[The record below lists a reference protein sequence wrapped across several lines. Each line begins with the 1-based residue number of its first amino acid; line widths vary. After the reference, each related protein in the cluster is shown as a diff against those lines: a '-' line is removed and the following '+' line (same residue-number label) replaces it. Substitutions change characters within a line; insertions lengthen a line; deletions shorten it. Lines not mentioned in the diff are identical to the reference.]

1 MSQALSQEGRGRE
14 SSARP
19 GRGPPL
25 WEGGRHTSGAGPV
38 APRGSEGDQGGVLS
52 KCSVCG
58 CALGCRPQCRRGP
71 FRALNGKLTSP
82 RAASGRV
89 SANRRHWDPGGGV
102 GPERGSRL
110 LEAVA
115 STNLHEVT
123 LWSSRVPTARPR
135 AAPLPDSPRAGDAS
149 CLHNRTSTARL
160 RGAAVSSQELPCS
173 APQHVCHSA

>member
-1 MSQALSQEGRGRE
+1 M
-14 SSARP
+14 
-19 GRGPPL
+19 
-25 WEGGRHTSGAGPV
+25 
-38 APRGSEGDQGGVLS
+38 APRGSEGDRGGVLS

-58 CALGCRPQCRRGP
+58 RALGCRPRCRRGP

-123 LWSSRVPTARPR
+123 LWSSRVPTARLR
-135 AAPLPDSPRAGDAS
+135 AAPLPDAPEPGMPAVYTTGPRRPVSEGLLCPRRSSHALRPSVSVTLLECALKSPVKEKTLDTVHTATCPHPGGRS
-149 CLHNRTSTARL
+149 ST
-160 RGAAVSSQELPCS
+160 G
-173 APQHVCHSA
+173 